1 MSVGNTM
8 PCLTAGALVDAL
20 GGQLHGDSGTS
31 IRRFSS
37 LLNATR
43 DDASFLANPRY
54 QSQLAQ
60 TEAGVIILK
69 DAALARE
76 AGVTACLIETED
88 PYLYFARA
96 ATLLQRQQR
105 IANVAETVIAPSAV
119 VHPSAVLGDRV
130 RIADHVVIGPRC
142 VIGSDTDIGAGC
154 ILDEAVQIGSG
165 ALLHARVTVYSDV
178 HIGDRAVI
186 HSGVVIGADGF
197 GFAPQANGA
206 WLKIPQVGGVRIGD
220 DVEIGANTAID
231 RGTLEHTVIGHGVKL
246 DNQIQIA
253 HNVRIGDHTAMAA
266 CVGVAGSAVIGAH
279 CQIGGAAGILGH
291 LSIADGTIIGP
302 MSLVTSTIA
311 QADKYVGVFPLQTQ
325 GEWEKSAAIVRRLPE
340 LRQQVRTQRRSTSD
354 GSDPERR

>member
-1 MSVGNTM
+1 MNSGDRSSS
-8 PCLTAGALVDAL
+8 LTAAALVDAL
-20 GGQLHGDSGTS
+20 GGQLHGSPDTS

-37 LLNATR
+37 LPSATP

-60 TEAGVIILK
+60 TKAGLIILK
-69 DAALARE
+69 DAALARG
-76 AGVTACLIETED
+76 AGLTACLIETTD

-105 IANVAETVIAPSAV
+105 MASVLATMIAPSAV
-119 VHPSAVLGDRV
+119 VHPSAVLGERV
-130 RIADHVVIGPRC
+130 RIADHVVIGPHC
-142 VIGSDTDIGAGC
+142 VIGSDTDIGIGC
-154 ILDEAVQIGSG
+154 ILGEAVQIGSG
-165 ALLHARVTVYSDV
+165 ALLHPRVTLYSDV
-178 HIGDRAVI
+178 RIGDRAVI
-186 HSGVVIGADGF
+186 HSGVVIGSDGF
-197 GFAPQANGA
+197 GFAPQADGA

-220 DVEIGANTAID
+220 DVEIGANTTID
-231 RGTLEHTVIGHGVKL
+231 RGTLDDTVIGHGVKL

-302 MSLVTSTIA
+302 MSLVTSTIT

-325 GEWEKSAAIVRRLPE
+325 TQWEKSAATVKRLPA
-340 LRQQVRTQRRSTSD
+340 LRQRIRALSRSAPD
-354 GSDPERR
+354 GSDPVDS